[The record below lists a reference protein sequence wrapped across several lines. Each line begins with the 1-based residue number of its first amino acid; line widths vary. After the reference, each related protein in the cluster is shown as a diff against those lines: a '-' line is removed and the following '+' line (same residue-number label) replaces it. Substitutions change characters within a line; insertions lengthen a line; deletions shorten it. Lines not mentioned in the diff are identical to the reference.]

1 MASAPQP
8 GTGPPNV
15 PSVDDFYVP
24 AYRVSLKGKGQP
36 INGSPQAYIARDV
49 ISVTFHDSLTDVD
62 SVDLVVNNWDPGEP
76 VQGKAVQGKFRYHNS
91 DVFDP
96 WQDIEVSMGYY
107 RQGKADLQTM
117 LVGQIASM
125 SPTFPASGGS
135 TLTVRALSLLQRFRV
150 KQWTK
155 QFDPTKTDSEIA
167 DEIVKHINADAKKIF
182 PKINIQ
188 IPPTEVAAN
197 KANEKPVGYLEIHNQ
212 YPIIFLLQRSR
223 DIGYDISVEDSVDA
237 NTGIRNVTLHY
248 RSSAS
253 VPRPTYALQWG
264 KNLISFLPTLQ
275 TARQVNAVTVKGW
288 NVQTKKAI
296 SQTATRADLAK
307 DKDSHKL
314 VAPED
319 LGVDDS
325 KAADTVEIV
334 VDRGFKNPD
343 EAKKVALKT
352 LRQLAQGLVTA
363 KGKTIGLPE
372 LRAGSKVNIYIAPLD
387 LDSTGQ
393 NPPPP
398 LTDRFSGV
406 YQVTETTHTI
416 SDSGYTTDFSC
427 RMEARIKKSA

>member
-8 GTGPPNV
+8 GIGSPNV

-24 AYRVSLKGKGQP
+24 AYRVSLKDKGQP
-36 INGSPQAYIARDV
+36 INGSPQAYIARDIV
-49 ISVTFHDSLTDVD
+49 SVTFHDSLTDVD
-62 SVDLVVNNWDPGEP
+62 SVDLVVNNWDPGER
-76 VQGKAVQGKFRYHNS
+76 VNNQAVQGKFRYHNT
-91 DVFDP
+91 DLFDP

-107 RQGKADLQTM
+107 RQGKADLKQM

-125 SPTFPASGGS
+125 APTFPASGGS
-135 TLTVRALSLLQRFRV
+135 TLTVRALSLLQRFRI
-150 KQWTK
+150 KPKTL
-155 QFDPTKTDSEIA
+155 QFLPTKTDSEIA
-167 DEIVKHINADAKKIF
+167 EQIVKDINADAKKIL
-182 PKINIQ
+182 PKINFQ

-197 KANEKPVGYLEIHNQ
+197 KTNEKPVGYLEMHNQ
-212 YPIIFLLQRSR
+212 YPIVFLQQRSR
-223 DIGYDISVEDSVDA
+223 DIGYDITIEDSVDET
-237 NTGIRNVTLHY
+237 TGIRNVILHY

-264 KNLISFLPTLQ
+264 KNLISFQPTLQ

-288 NVQTKKAI
+288 NVQTKKPI
-296 SQTATRADLAK
+296 SETATRAGLVK
-307 DKDSHKL
+307 DNQK
-314 VAPED
+314 VIAPED
-319 LGVDDS
+319 LSVNDKSGTD
-325 KAADTVEIV
+325 AVEII
-334 VDRGFKNPD
+334 VDRGFKNPQ
-343 EAKKVALKT
+343 EAKSVALKT

-387 LDSTGQ
+387 LDSTGR

-427 RMEARIKKSA
+427 RMEARIKK

>member
-8 GTGPPNV
+8 GFSPSNV

-36 INGSPQAYIARDV
+36 INGNPQAYIAPDIV
-49 ISVTFHDSLTDVD
+49 SVTFHDSLTDVD

-76 VQGKAVQGKFRYHNS
+76 VNGQAVQGKFRYHNT
-91 DVFDP
+91 DLFDP

-107 RQGKADLQTM
+107 RQGKADLQQM

-125 SPTFPASGGS
+125 APTFPASGGS
-135 TLTVRALSLLQRFRV
+135 TLTVRALSLLQRFRI
-150 KQWTK
+150 KQKTM
-155 QFDPTKTDSEIA
+155 QFAADKTDSEIA
-167 DEIVKHINADAKKIF
+167 DQIVKDINADAKKIL

-188 IPPTEVAAN
+188 IPPAEVAAN
-197 KANEKPVGYLEIHNQ
+197 KAKEKAVGYLEMHSQ
-212 YPIIFLLQRSR
+212 YPIVFLQQRSR
-223 DIGYDISVEDSVDA
+223 DIGYDITIEDSVDGT
-237 NTGIRNVTLHY
+237 TGIRNVLLHY

-253 VPRPTYALQWG
+253 VLRPTYALQWG
-264 KNLISFLPTLQ
+264 KNLISFQPTLQ

-288 NVQTKKAI
+288 NVQTKKSI
-296 SQTATRADLAK
+296 SQTATRADLVK
-307 DKDSHKL
+307 DNQK
-314 VAPED
+314 VIAPED
-319 LGVDDS
+319 LNVDDS
-325 KAADTVEIV
+325 KATDTVEVV

-343 EAKKVALKT
+343 EAEQVALKT

-363 KGKTIGLPE
+363 KGKTVGLPE

-393 NPPPP
+393 NPSPP

-427 RMEARIKKSA
+427 RMEARIKN

>member
-8 GTGPPNV
+8 GLGSPTV

-24 AYRVSLKGKGQP
+24 AYRVSLKDKGQP
-36 INGSPQAYIARDV
+36 VDGKPQAYIARDIV
-49 ISVTFHDSLTDVD
+49 SVTFHDSLTDMD

-76 VQGKAVQGKFRYHNS
+76 VNGQAVQGKFRYHNS

-96 WQDIEVSMGYY
+96 WQDIAVSMGYY
-107 RQGKADLQTM
+107 RQGKPDLQTM

-135 TLTVRALSLLQRFRV
+135 TLSVRALSLLQRFRI

-167 DEIVKHINADAKKIF
+167 DEVVKHINADAKKML

-188 IPPTEVAAN
+188 IPPAEVAAN
-197 KANEKPVGYLEIHNQ
+197 KVNEKPVGYLEMHNQ
-212 YPIIFLLQRSR
+212 YPIVFLLQRSR
-223 DIGYDISVEDSVDA
+223 DIGYDLSVEDSVDKK
-237 NTGIRNVTLHY
+237 TGIRNVVVHY
-248 RSSAS
+248 RSSSS

-264 KNLISFLPTLQ
+264 KNLISFQPTLQ
-275 TARQVNAVTVKGW
+275 TARQVNAVAVKGW

-296 SQTATRADLAK
+296 SQTATRADLVK
-307 DKDSHKL
+307 GNQK
-314 VAPED
+314 VIAPED
-319 LGVDDS
+319 LGIDDS
-325 KAADTVEIV
+325 KGTDTVEIV

-343 EAKKVALKT
+343 EAKQVALKT

-387 LDSTGQ
+387 LDSTGR

-427 RMEARIKKSA
+427 RMEARIKT